1 MRERQVTMRS
11 VATAA
16 GVSMSTVSNVLSG
29 RHEQMAAE
37 TRERV
42 LAAVASL
49 NYQPN
54 HAARS
59 LVTKRTATI
68 GLIMSEVTN
77 SLYPPVTV
85 GAEAA

>member
-1 MRERQVTMRS
+1 
-11 VATAA
+11 
-16 GVSMSTVSNVLSG
+16 
-29 RHEQMAAE
+29 MAVE
-37 TRERV
+37 TRGV
-42 LAAVASL
+42 AAIASL

-77 SLYPPVTV
+77 LSIHR
-85 GAEAA
+85 